1 MILRNG
7 NTGALQVYDIAN
19 GQITNSAALGTVGLD
34 WQVGG
39 FGNFSSRARM
49 T

>member
-19 GQITNSAALGTVGLD
+19 NQITNSAALGTVGLD

-39 FGNFSSRARM
+39 SAIFPAAARA